1 MTNSVLWRRL
11 LIGALAILVPVGTA
25 WAQPKPGGI
34 LVIGIEGEPAA
45 IDPAASTSLGSLR
58 ITRQITETLI
68 KEDSRVLDTPT
79 APIVPGL
86 AERWEVS
93 KDGKVYTFT
102 LRRNVTFADGTP
114 LTAEAVKLNFDRL
127 MDPGSKNYFKTGA
140 AATAKTTNWIKSY
153 AATGS
158 HTFRIELKE
167 PFGSFHRAIMH
178 PSMGIISPKALDEWG
193 NDQIGLHLVGT
204 GPFVFKERERGVK
217 VSLAKNPTYWDK
229 ANSPYVDQVVFR
241 VMPDST
247 ARAAALKTG
256 EIDVDIMVL
265 PDFVEDLRRT
275 PNVEVVMPRTP
286 HIWFWRLNHQ
296 DPLLK
301 DVRVRRALW
310 HAMDLEGMSK
320 ALFRGTGQAAWQFL
334 PPKNPAHRATVAN
347 PYPYNPARARQLL
360 KEAGVAEG
368 TKMTIRVPAEGS
380 SYMRPREMAEWVQA
394 NLKAVGLDAKV
405 ESLEWSTWIATGT
418 KPLDVHL
425 ACSAWQSIA
434 HDPYMLE
441 QLWGSQFQP
450 PKGSNLGMYANEELD
465 KLFSQARQTPDE
477 AKRLALY
484 QKAED
489 LMLADVPAIPV
500 ANDFSP
506 RGVRK
511 NIKGLLMGPSAFF
524 DLTGVWIEK

>member
-1 MTNSVLWRRL
+1 MTSSALRRRL
-11 LIGALAILVPVGTA
+11 LIGALTILVSVGIA
-25 WAQPKPGGI
+25 WAQPKPGGT

-68 KEDSRVLDTPT
+68 KEDSRVLDKPT

-93 KDGKVYTFT
+93 KDGKVYTFA

-127 MDPGSKNYFKTGA
+127 MDPGSKYYFKTGA

-193 NDQIGLHLVGT
+193 NDRIGLHLVGT
-204 GPFVFKERERGVK
+204 GPFMFKERERGVK
-217 VSLAKNPTYWDK
+217 VVLAKNPTYWDK
-229 ANSPYVDQVVFR
+229 ANFPYVDQVVFR

-275 PNVEVVMPRTP
+275 PSVEVAMPRTP

-334 PPKNPAHRATVAN
+334 PPKNPAHRATLAN

-368 TKMTIRVPAEGS
+368 TRITIRVPAEGS

-500 ANDFSP
+500 ANDYSP

>member
-45 IDPAASTSLGSLR
+45 IDPAASTSLASLR

-68 KEDSRVLDTPT
+68 KEDSRVLDKPT

-114 LTAEAVKLNFDRL
+114 LTAEAVKFNFDRL

-405 ESLEWSTWIATGT
+405 ESLEWSTFIATGT

-511 NIKGLLMGPSAFF
+511 NI
-524 DLTGVWIEK
+524 

>member
-1 MTNSVLWRRL
+1 MTNRVLWRRL
-11 LIGALAILVPVGTA
+11 LIGALTMLLPVDVA
-25 WAQPKPGGI
+25 WSQPKPGGT

-68 KEDSRVLDTPT
+68 KEDSGVLDKPT
-79 APIVPGL
+79 TPIVPGL

-93 KDGKVYTFT
+93 KDGTIYTFT
-102 LRRNVTFADGTP
+102 LRRNVTFADGSP
-114 LTAEAVKLNFDRL
+114 LTAEAVKFNFDRL
-127 MDPGSKNYFKTGA
+127 MDPGSKHYFKTGA

-158 HTFRIELKE
+158 HVFRIELKE
-167 PFGSFHRAIMH
+167 PFGSFHRTIMH
-178 PSMGIISPKALDEWG
+178 PSMGIISPKALDQWG

-217 VSLAKNPTYWDK
+217 VVVAKNPTYWDK

-241 VMPDST
+241 IMPDST

-334 PPKNPAHRATVAN
+334 PPKNPAHRSTIAN

-368 TKMTIRVPAEGS
+368 TKLTIRVPAEGS
-380 SYMRPREMAEWVQA
+380 SYMRPREMGEWVQA
-394 NLKAVGLDAKV
+394 NLKAVGLDAKI

-465 KLFSQARQTPDE
+465 KLFSQARQTPEE
-477 AKRLALY
+477 AKRLVLY

-511 NIKGLLMGPSAFF
+511 NIKGLLMGSSAFF